1 MINPFQIL
9 FELTESFYGTTEA
22 LFNWFSDDITLI
34 GITFSPFDIIFSW
47 ATLVVIIIAVMV
59 KKLVPL
65 S

>member
-1 MINPFQIL
+1 MINPLQIL
-9 FELTESFYGTTEA
+9 FDLTESFYSMTQS
-22 LFNWFSDDITLI
+22 LWNWFSTDITLI

-47 ATLVVIIIAVMV
+47 ASLVIILGAVLF

>member
-9 FELTESFYGTTEA
+9 FDLTESFYTTTQS
-22 LFNWFSDDITLI
+22 LFNWLGNDINLL

-47 ATLVVIIIAVMV
+47 GTLVVIIGAVMF
-59 KKLVPL
+59 KKLVPG